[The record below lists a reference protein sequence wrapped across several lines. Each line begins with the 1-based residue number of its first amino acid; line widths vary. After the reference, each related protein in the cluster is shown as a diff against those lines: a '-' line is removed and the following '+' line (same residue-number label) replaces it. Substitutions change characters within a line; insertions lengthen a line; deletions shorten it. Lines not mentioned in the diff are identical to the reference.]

1 MNSKDSRMFLYN
13 LVAMLTFKHVL
24 TIFAKINQQVLRQPD
39 INFFF
44 VAIVTMTI
52 KSMSI
57 IKFRRKKK
65 SILLQSTLT
74 FTRLLKPPPPK
85 KKQKIKKQK

>member
-85 KKQKIKKQK
+85 INK